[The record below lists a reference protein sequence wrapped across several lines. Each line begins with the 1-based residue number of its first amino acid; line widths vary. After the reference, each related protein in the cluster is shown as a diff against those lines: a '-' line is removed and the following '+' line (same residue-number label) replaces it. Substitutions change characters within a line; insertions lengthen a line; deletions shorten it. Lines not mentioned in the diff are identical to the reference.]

1 MRPAYIALG
10 LLMAALVGCG
20 KRETALEPVHGRVD
34 LDGIPLAGK
43 TLQFIP
49 EPGTAGQGA
58 GASTD
63 KDGNYTLLAVRPGAT
78 HDMAGA
84 PAGAYRVVVT
94 EPMFP
99 IDFPVQKS
107 DESQPVPAIGPPTG
121 PRKAPKQVIPPAYQ
135 NADTTPLRVEVPKKG
150 GVINLEL
157 VTPAEGNK

>member
-1 MRPAYIALG
+1 MRPGYTALV
-10 LLMAALVGCG
+10 LLAAAFVGCG
-20 KRETALEPVHGRVD
+20 KRETALEPVRGRVA
-34 LDGIPLAGK
+34 LDGVPLAGK

-63 KDGNYTLLAVRPGAT
+63 KDGNYTLLAVRPGST
-78 HDMAGA
+78 QDMPGA

-99 IDFPVQKS
+99 IDLPVQKS
-107 DESQPVPAIGPPTG
+107 DETQPVPAIGPPTA

-135 NADTTPLRVEVPKKG
+135 KADTTPLRVEVQKKG
-150 GVINLEL
+150 GVINIDL
-157 VTPAEGNK
+157 VTPADTNK